1 MNRKRTQYGSHAPG
15 TGAWRALGASLS
27 VHATLVGAGLVWGIL
42 AASGEPRRARVYT
55 AQFAPPSAAVAPEE
69 QEPLE
74 LTPLPKSAHEPELRE
89 SEVWSDPEPLFA
101 LDEPVPEYELPGPRR
116 VVDWFPERPLALGE
130 FAPRPVPAAAAAAD
144 TDAVADAAA
153 APAVASPAPTPA
165 PVVADAVPLATPRP
179 GYPRLSRRAGEE
191 GSVLCRLH
199 VGADGRVRTVEVVES
214 SGHERLDRAAAETLA
229 AWQFEPRREDGRAVD
244 ARVLHRV
251 TFRLREG

>member
-1 MNRKRTQYGSHAPG
+1 MNRNRTQNGSHAPG

-55 AQFAPPSAAVAPEE
+55 TRFTPPSVALAAEE
-69 QEPLE
+69 REALE
-74 LTPLPKSAHEPELRE
+74 LTPPPESADEPELRE

-101 LDEPVPEYELPGPRR
+101 LDEPVPEYERPGPRR
-116 VVDWFPERPLALGE
+116 AVDWFPERPLALGE
-130 FAPRPVPAAAAAAD
+130 LAPRPAPAA
-144 TDAVADAAA
+144 VATEVAA
-153 APAVASPAPTPA
+153 APAAASPAPTPVPA

-199 VGADGRVRTVEVVES
+199 VGADGRVRRVEVVES
-214 SGHERLDRAAAETLA
+214 SGHERLDRAAAETLSD
-229 AWQFEPRREDGRAVD
+229 WQFEPRREDGRAVD